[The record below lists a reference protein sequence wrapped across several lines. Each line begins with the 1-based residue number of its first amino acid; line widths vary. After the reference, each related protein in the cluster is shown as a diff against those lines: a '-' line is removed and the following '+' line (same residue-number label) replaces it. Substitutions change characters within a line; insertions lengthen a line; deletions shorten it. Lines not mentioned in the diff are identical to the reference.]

1 MSEILLSIDS
11 SQIRIVNDLITE
23 LENLCKENNLSKEE
37 TKLTMLNMFKSAYP
51 TYEYETADK
60 IERARLVEKIYKN
73 IDNIKTNL
81 NSFLYKKEELEA
93 TADNSETE
101 PQSEEAIGDSLQ
113 EPETPLDHS
122 SYLILPVRLLE
133 ALLKTAGNK
142 KDNPHRMHLQSI
154 GISTKNKMIFSTN
167 GKIYL
172 GLYDTEFS
180 LGLEA
185 TANSMSIDNID
196 KIPNPNPQLIMPDVL
211 LYAEDVKIFLKS
223 LKTLATEDK
232 KVSKNSCLLKYTPA
246 NLDEDLPTLTLYS
259 SNKALKKEVLAF
271 NDDDTSFMTYK
282 FIEVCLNVD
291 YLNEHISDKNDT
303 DAILDISYLTTLL
316 DAYKKLT
323 LNDYLDFSKFFLVE
337 DKETDFKGKHYH
349 DADHNL
355 IAGIACVRK

>member
-11 SQIRIVNDLITE
+11 FQIRQVNNLLTE

-37 TKLTMLNMFKSAYP
+37 TKLTMLNMFLFAYP

-60 IERARLVEKIYKN
+60 MERARLVDKIYKN

-81 NSFLYKKEELEA
+81 NSFLYKKEELAEVEA
-93 TADNSETE
+93 TADNITETPIQSAPETE
-101 PQSEEAIGDSLQ
+101 
-113 EPETPLDHS
+113 TPPAQLDHS

-180 LGLEA
+180 PD
-185 TANSMSIDNID
+185 IDCQD
-196 KIPNPNPQLIMPDVL
+196 KTLNPHLIMPDVL

-232 KVSKNSCLLKYTPA
+232 KVDKNLCLLKYTPA
-246 NLDEDLPTLTLYS
+246 NLDEDLPNLTLYS
-259 SNKALKKEVLAF
+259 SNRALKKEVLAF

-282 FIEVCLNVD
+282 FTETCLNVN
-291 YLNEHISDKNDT
+291 YLNEHTTDKN
-303 DAILDISYLTTLL
+303 DAILDINYLTTLL
-316 DAYKKLT
+316 DAYRKLT
-323 LNDYLDFSKFFLVE
+323 LNDYLDLSKFLHIE
-337 DKETDFKGKHYH
+337 DEETDFKGKMYH
-349 DADHNL
+349 DTDRNL

>member
-1 MSEILLSIDS
+1 MSEILLQIDS
-11 SQIRIVNDLITE
+11 FQFRQVNNLITE
-23 LENLCKENNLSKEE
+23 LENLCKENNLTKEE

-60 IERARLVEKIYKN
+60 IERAKLVEKIYKN

-81 NSFLYKKEELEA
+81 NSFLYKKEAQTEP
-93 TADNSETE
+93 ETE
-101 PQSEEAIGDSLQ
+101 PEISTQS
-113 EPETPLDHS
+113 ETPLDHS

-172 GLYDTEFS
+172 GLYDVDFS
-180 LGLEA
+180 LD
-185 TANSMSIDNID
+185 IDNMT
-196 KIPNPNPQLIMPDVL
+196 NPNPQLIMPDVL

-246 NLDEDLPTLTLYS
+246 NLDEDLPNLTLYS
-259 SNKALKKEVLAF
+259 SNRALKKEVLAF

-282 FIEVCLNVD
+282 FTETCLNVD
-291 YLNEHISDKNDT
+291 YLNENITDKN
-303 DAILDISYLTTLL
+303 DAILDINYLTTLL

-323 LNDYLDFSKFFLVE
+323 LNDYLDFSKFLHIA
-337 DKETDFKGKHYH
+337 DKETDFKGKMYH
-349 DADHNL
+349 DADRNL

>member
-11 SQIRIVNDLITE
+11 FQIRQVNELITE
-23 LENLCKENNLSKEE
+23 LQNLCKENNLSKEE

-60 IERARLVEKIYKN
+60 MERVRLVDKIYKN
-73 IDNIKTNL
+73 INHLKTNL
-81 NSFLYKKEELEA
+81 NSFLYKKEELAQVETTPIQSA
-93 TADNSETE
+93 PETE
-101 PQSEEAIGDSLQ
+101 PETQT
-113 EPETPLDHS
+113 ETPLDHS
-122 SYLILPVRLLE
+122 SYLILPTRLLE
-133 ALLKTAGNK
+133 ALLKVAGNK
-142 KDNPHRMHLQSI
+142 KYNPHRMHLQSI

-180 LGLEA
+180 PD
-185 TANSMSIDNID
+185 IDCQD
-196 KIPNPNPQLIMPDVL
+196 KSLNPHLIMPDVL

-232 KVSKNSCLLKYTPA
+232 KVDKNLCLLKYTPA

-259 SNKALKKEVLAF
+259 SNRALKKEVLAF

-282 FIEVCLNVD
+282 FTETFLNVD
-291 YLNEHISDKNDT
+291 YLNEHIVDKN

-316 DAYKKLT
+316 DAYRKLT
-323 LNDYLDFSKFFLVE
+323 LNEYLDFSKFLLIE
-337 DKETDFKGKHYH
+337 DEETDFKGKMYH
-349 DADHNL
+349 DTDRNL

>member
-1 MSEILLSIDS
+1 MSEILLQIDS
-11 SQIRIVNDLITE
+11 YQIRQVNNLITE

-37 TKLTMLNMFKSAYP
+37 TKLTMLNMFLFAYP

-60 IERARLVEKIYKN
+60 MERARLVDKIYKN
-73 IDNIKTNL
+73 INHIKTNL
-81 NSFLYKKEELEA
+81 NSFLYKKEETPPA
-93 TADNSETE
+93 
-101 PQSEEAIGDSLQ
+101 QSEEEEIKPLDNNSEPQ
-113 EPETPLDHS
+113 TEPEIQSETPPAPLDHS
-122 SYLILPVRLLE
+122 SYLILPTRLLE

-180 LGLEA
+180 PD
-185 TANSMSIDNID
+185 IDCQD
-196 KIPNPNPQLIMPDVL
+196 KSLNPHLIMPDVL

-223 LKTLATEDK
+223 LKYEDK
-232 KVSKNSCLLKYTPA
+232 KVDKNLCLLKYTPPA
-246 NLDEDLPTLTLYS
+246 PDEETPTLTLYS
-259 SNKALKKEVLAF
+259 SNRALKKEVLAF

-282 FIEVCLNVD
+282 FTETYLNVN
-291 YLNEHISDKNDT
+291 YLNEHITDKN
-303 DAILDISYLTTLL
+303 DAILDINYLTTLL

-323 LNDYLDFSKFFLVE
+323 LNEYLDLSKFLHIE
-337 DKETDFKGKHYH
+337 DAETDFKGKMYH
-349 DADHNL
+349 DTDRSL

>member
-11 SQIRIVNDLITE
+11 FQIRKVNELIIE

-37 TKLTMLNMFKSAYP
+37 TKLTLLNMFKSAYP

-60 IERARLVEKIYKN
+60 MKRAKLIEKIYKN

-81 NSFLYKKEELEA
+81 NSFLYKKEELAEVEA
-93 TADNSETE
+93 TADNLEPPPAQIELETE
-101 PQSEEAIGDSLQ
+101 
-113 EPETPLDHS
+113 TKPLDNTQPNDNS
-122 SYLILPVRLLE
+122 SYLILPTILLE

-142 KDNPHRMHLQSI
+142 KDNPHRMYLQTI

-172 GLYDTEFS
+172 GLYDADFS
-180 LGLEA
+180 LDINDL
-185 TANSMSIDNID
+185 T
-196 KIPNPNPQLIMPDVL
+196 NPNPQLIMPDVL

-232 KVSKNSCLLKYTPA
+232 KVSKNSCLLKYTPPA
-246 NLDEDLPTLTLYS
+246 LDEETPTLTLYS
-259 SNKALKKEVLAF
+259 SNRALKKEVLVF
-271 NDDDTSFMTYK
+271 NDNDTSFMTYK
-282 FIEVCLNVD
+282 FIETCLNVD
-291 YLNEHISDKNDT
+291 YLNEHISDKND
-303 DAILDISYLTTLL
+303 DVILDISYLTTLL

-323 LNDYLDFSKFFLVE
+323 LNEYLDFSKFLHIE
-337 DKETDFKGKHYH
+337 DTETDFKGKMYH
-349 DADHNL
+349 DTDRSL